1 MAQTSDMAVPRI
13 LGHAAAV
20 LFGLAGLLAGYES
33 AAHSL
38 PTVMTAVLLAV
49 GGLLPVL
56 AHFSWRHSRAA
67 WAYLCALLGVF
78 GIVTFFGAPK
88 VRDVLGVSLG
98 VAMVIPVVMFIAL
111 AALTM
116 CRTEYR
122 AKA

>member
-13 LGHAAAV
+13 LGHATAV
-20 LFGLAGLLAGYES
+20 LFGLAGLVAGYES
-33 AAHSL
+33 LTHNMPS
-38 PTVMTAVLLAV
+38 VMTAVLIAV
-49 GGLLPVL
+49 GVMLPTL

-67 WAYLCALLGVF
+67 WAYLCSLLFVF

-88 VRDVLGVSLG
+88 VRDVLGVSLA
-98 VAMVIPVVMFIAL
+98 VAMVIPVLMFITL